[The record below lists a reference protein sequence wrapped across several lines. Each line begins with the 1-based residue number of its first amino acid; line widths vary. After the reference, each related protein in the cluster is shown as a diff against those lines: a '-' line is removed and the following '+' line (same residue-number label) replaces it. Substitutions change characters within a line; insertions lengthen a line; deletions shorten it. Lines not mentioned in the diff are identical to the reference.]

1 VRCKRGTAH
10 GSGNLITSKDTAEM
24 LEKYDFDK
32 LAIGTLGSHSALNIF
47 KGAKEEGFR
56 TVCICTKQ
64 NSLLYKKFPLT
75 DEIILVNN
83 FTELLNPRLQEKL
96 LNLNVILIP
105 HGSFTAYLSTEQ
117 LTSSL
122 HVPMFGNRQLL
133 HWEANREE
141 QADWLRKAGLLLP
154 ATFQKPDEIDRLVI
168 AKLPGA
174 KGGRG
179 YFLANSP
186 SSFHKKVREMVDRA
200 LLREE
205 DVDKIHLQEYA
216 LGVNV
221 YPSYF
226 SSIIKDDVEFLVVD
240 RRYESAVDA
249 IGKIPA
255 SEQLE
260 INVNPTYT
268 IVGNFPIVLRESLLP
283 ELIRMGEKVH
293 KKAQELAPPGIIG
306 PFCLETVITDD
317 LKIYTFEI
325 SARIVAGTNTGIGT
339 SPYAYLRFGSNMYM
353 GRRIAL
359 EVKEAREQNRLPEVL
374 A

>member
-1 VRCKRGTAH
+1 M
-10 GSGNLITSKDTAEM
+10 ITSSDISKILD
-24 LEKYDFDK
+24 KYDLK
-32 LAIGTLGSHSALNIF
+32 KVVIGTLGSHSALNIF

-56 TVCICTKQ
+56 TVCICKEKDAIM
-64 NSLLYKKFPLT
+64 YKKFPLA
-75 DEIILVNN
+75 DEMIFVKD
-83 FTELLNPRLQEKL
+83 FSELLSETLQEKL
-96 LNLNVILIP
+96 RRLNVVLIP

-122 HVPMFGNRQLL
+122 YVPMFGNRELL
-133 HWEANREE
+133 HWEANRKEQEE
-141 QADWLRKAGLLLP
+141 WLRKAGLRLP
-154 ATFQKPDEIDRLVI
+154 ATFKKPEEIDRLVI

-186 SSFHKKVREMVDRA
+186 ASFYKKFKHMVDRG
-200 LLREE
+200 LLSKN
-205 DVDKIHLQEYA
+205 DLDKIHLQEYA

-221 YPSYF
+221 YPHYF
-226 SSIIKDDVEFLVVD
+226 SSIIHDDVEFLGVD
-240 RRYESAVDA
+240 KRYESAVDA

-260 INVNPTYT
+260 IEVNPTYT
-268 IVGNFPIVLRESLLP
+268 IVGNIPITLRESLLP
-283 ELIRMGEKVH
+283 ELIRMGDNVH
-293 KKAQELAPPGIIG
+293 ETAKKLAPPGIIG

-325 SARIVAGTNTGIGT
+325 SARIVAGTNVGIGT
-339 SPYAYLRFGSNMYM
+339 SPYAYLKYGENMYM

-359 EVKEAREQNRLPEVL
+359 EIKEAREQGRLHAVL